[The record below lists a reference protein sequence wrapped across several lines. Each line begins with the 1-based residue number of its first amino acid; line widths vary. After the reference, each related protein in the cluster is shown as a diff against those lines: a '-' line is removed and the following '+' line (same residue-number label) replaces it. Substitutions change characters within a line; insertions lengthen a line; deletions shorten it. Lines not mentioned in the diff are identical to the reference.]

1 MFYRLLLVF
10 INLYNKLIFY
20 QISNGVDECDS
31 AIKHN
36 GNNDTK
42 TRHVLAELL
51 YTERQYSTEL
61 GSILTVCLTFKTI
74 IVFRFVFTM
83 IK

>member
-1 MFYRLLLVF
+1 MFIT

-20 QISNGVDECDS
+20 QISNGVDECDT

-42 TRHVLAELL
+42 TKHVLAELL

-74 IVFRFVFTM
+74 LVFSFVFTL